1 MARTEELTPFYEA
14 GADEQIARLAEVVR
28 AALPEWGLEGSDISP
43 VAYRENMTFRID
55 SPKGTFAFRV
65 HQANYRTDRQI
76 QSELELMEHLNSI
89 GIQTPVVVPTT
100 SGAMLTTVSSP
111 VVPEPRQC
119 DVFEWIEG
127 RPLRR
132 TGEAFSTPLEE
143 LKRSYVD
150 VGRIAASIHNALEA
164 WERPAGFDRPA
175 WDCEGIF
182 GETAHLG
189 DFRRLAGV
197 SDDQRRLLLAVAD
210 KLTEV
215 LGEFGQGPDRF
226 GLSHGDFL
234 AENVFVCE
242 DGIRLLDF
250 DDAGESW
257 FLFDLTTAVFD
268 LLEAPSFQPCLDAI
282 ISGYRQ
288 LRPLP
293 EEHLQMVP
301 AFVLARILSYLG
313 WCAKKAHMPQATWMK
328 PILLAAAEKYGT
340 EFLKGS

>member
-1 MARTEELTPFYEA
+1 LAKTGELTPFYEA
-14 GADEQIARLAEVVR
+14 SADEQIARLAEVVR
-28 AALPEWGLEGSDISP
+28 VALPEWGLAGSEVSP
-43 VAYRENMTFRID
+43 VAYRENMTFRVD
-55 SPKGTFAFRV
+55 SAKGAFAFRV

-76 QSELELMEHLNSI
+76 QSELDLMAYLNGV
-89 GIQTPVVVPTT
+89 GIRTPVVVPTT
-100 SGAMLTTVSSP
+100 AGATFTTVSTP
-111 VVPEPRQC
+111 AVPEPRQC
-119 DVFEWIEG
+119 DLFEWIEG

-143 LKRSYVD
+143 LERSYVE
-150 VGRIAASIHNALEA
+150 VGRIAASIHNALEK

-182 GETAHLG
+182 GESAHLG
-189 DFRRLAGV
+189 DFRRLTDIG
-197 SDDQRRLLLAVAD
+197 DEQRRLLLAIAE
-210 KLTEV
+210 KLKDV
-215 LGEFGQGPDRF
+215 LGDFGQGSDRF

-268 LLEAPSFQPCLDAI
+268 LLEAPSFQPCMDAI
-282 ISGYRQ
+282 VSGYRE

-293 EEHLQMVP
+293 QEHLRIVP

-328 PILLAAAEKYGT
+328 PVLLAAAEKYGPG
-340 EFLKGS
+340 FLNSP